1 MRFEILYNPKIK
13 SPSPCWVWR
22 DDCIFWATA
31 LLIALQ
37 QRIHPM
43 PGTDPAFVDIS
54 FVAAVS
60 ACCRC
65 PYSRDTPRG
74 GLWITLSNQKNQ
86 KSSARV
92 SQPTSTTHMGRFDHG
107 RGTFWLVGRFDS
119 RGRFDQY
126 HWNVLTETDWDV
138 LTGGTFWPVTE
149 WSWERKVHKHNPV
162 EKFFAHHPKVSRCA
176 SHMKTNCCAAISYTE
191 NFYMQTFSIGE
202 STY

>member
-74 GLWITLSNQKNQ
+74 GLWITLSNQK
-86 KSSARV
+86 KSKTKR
-92 SQPTSTTHMGRFDHG
+92 TCISTNLDYSHG
-107 RGTFWLVGRFDS
+107 TFWPCTWYVLVGGTFWL
-119 RGRFDQY
+119 RG
-126 HWNVLTETDWDV
+126 DV
-138 LTGGTFWPVTE
+138 LTNITGTFWRKQTGTFWQV
-149 WSWERKVHKHNPV
+149 ERFDRLPNGLGS
-162 EKFFAHHPKVSRCA
+162 EKFINTIR
-176 SHMKTNCCAAISYTE
+176 
-191 NFYMQTFSIGE
+191 
-202 STY
+202 